1 MISSPASLEEYFLQV
16 DHRLPK
22 EATRV
27 LRALGEQG
35 RMNKEELSLTSRVK
49 RAVLDHI
56 IMQLY
61 ALGLVDVTAEGK
73 SKICS
78 LTRLGAEFISLKG
91 TLGEEDPS
99 LT

>member
-1 MISSPASLEEYFLQV
+1 MISSPATLTEYFLQV
-16 DHRLPK
+16 DNRLPK

-56 IMQLY
+56 VMQLY

-78 LTRLGAEFISLKG
+78 LTK
-91 TLGEEDPS
+91 LGEEFIELKS
-99 LT
+99 EEVTLQ

>member
-1 MISSPASLEEYFLQV
+1 MISSPATLEEYFLQV
-16 DHRLPK
+16 DHRLPE

-27 LRALGEQG
+27 LKALANHG
-35 RMNKEELSLTSRVK
+35 RMNKEELSLTARVK

-78 LTRLGAEFISLKG
+78 LTRLGWEFLTLK
-91 TLGEEDPS
+91 EERV
-99 LT
+99 TE

>member
-1 MISSPASLEEYFLQV
+1 MVISTPVTLTEYFVQV
-16 DHRLPK
+16 EHRLPS
-22 EATRV
+22 EAARV

-61 ALGLVDVTAEGK
+61 ALGLVDVMAEGK

-78 LTRLGAEFISLKG
+78 LTKLGWEFIELK
-91 TLGEEDPS
+91 EDQI
-99 LT
+99 LQ